1 MANYNLESNEGI
13 IFKNE
18 AAFHPIGNKNGNLGE
33 LILTNLNIIYI
44 KKGVFGGTKEV
55 IKLPLSQIKI
65 INGNPQ
71 VLLGKRRNG
80 TYQIEIHFYNSYEC
94 FYFNTFGKKELIK
107 WIDKI
112 WEILTG
118 NPSNIDSED
127 RNYIPGISEFA
138 DNIKNS
144 IEVFK
149 EAFGKKEKVE
159 KISTNCTSC
168 GAPIF
173 GDKGSIV
180 TCKYCGIKQN
190 IK

>member
-1 MANYNLESNEGI
+1 MEDYDLQSDEGI
-13 IFKNE
+13 ILKNE
-18 AAFHPIGNKNGNLGE
+18 SAFHPIGNKNGNLGQ
-33 LILTNLNIIYI
+33 LVLTNFNIIYI
-44 KKGVFGGTKEV
+44 KKGIFGGTKEV

-65 INGNPQ
+65 INENPQ
-71 VLLGKRRNG
+71 VLLGKRKNG
-80 TYQIEIHFYNSYEC
+80 TYQIEIHFYNSQEC

-112 WEILTG
+112 CELLTG
-118 NPSNIDSED
+118 NPANLDSEE
-127 RNYIPGISEFA
+127 RSYIPGIHEFA
-138 DNIKNS
+138 DTIKNS
-144 IEVFK
+144 IGTVK
-149 EAFGKKEKVE
+149 DALGLKEKVE

-180 TCKYCGIKQN
+180 KCKYCGIKQN